1 MREFIKNMAKK
12 NEARDVPTTL
22 EYRLKE
28 GIKERPAVEP
38 SEAKHIEK

>member
-1 MREFIKNMAKK
+1 MREFIKNMSKK
-12 NEARDVPTTL
+12 REEKEVPTTL

-28 GIKERPAVEP
+28 GIKERPSAAP